1 MPGIGQWSSSMVSA
15 WQYAV
20 SGVERGMT
28 ATEALA
34 DYRSGGGAIRTQ
46 DWYYLSR
53 EAQGARAR
61 GEIVAG
67 LPFEQPIP
75 SSAYTTVDMD
85 YGQKYVVI
93 QEATYTDA
101 ATGQRMTR
109 DITLEYDD
117 VETAINIRSDA
128 VDTLLAYGVEG
139 GESGITF
146 GSALFYTP
154 AWASIPFE

>member
-1 MPGIGQWSSSMVSA
+1 MVKA

-20 SGVERGMT
+20 SSVERGMT
-28 ATEALA
+28 ATDGYLDYEA
-34 DYRSGGGAIRTQ
+34 GGGKIRTK
-46 DWYYLSR
+46 DWYYLTR
-53 EAQGARAR
+53 EAKGAASR
-61 GEIVAG
+61 GEIVAD

-93 QEATYTDA
+93 QTATYTDVK
-101 ATGQRMTR
+101 TGERVTR

-128 VDTLLAYGVEG
+128 TSTLLAYGVEG
-139 GESGITF
+139 GEGGIDF
-146 GSALFYTP
+146 GRATFYTP